1 MLKIY
6 SKFLDI
12 LEYIEKAFLAVTGFA
27 LVVILLY
34 PVVMRYIFNSAA
46 AWPEE
51 LARYIFIYDVMIAA
65 AIAVRK
71 NSHLQIDMITRN
83 FSEKTN
89 AVFTIVSTLVGMVFL
104 VYLLM
109 YSITLCQTGAK
120 TMCTAIPISM
130 AVPYSC
136 IPLGVCLML
145 LTSIEVIFKKLRV
158 ALGKSEEVDG

>member
-6 SKFLDI
+6 SKILDI

-34 PVVMRYIFNSAA
+34 QVVLRYVFNNAA

-71 NSHLQIDMITRN
+71 NCHLQIDMITRK

-89 AVFTIVSTLVGMVFL
+89 AIFTIVSTLIGVVFL
-104 VYLLM
+104 VYLFM
-109 YSITLCQTGAK
+109 YSLNLCQTGAK
-120 TMCTAIPISM
+120 TMCTAVPFSM

-136 IPLGVCLML
+136 IPIGVCLML
-145 LTSIEVIFKKLRV
+145 LTSIEVIFKNLKTAV
-158 ALGKSEEVDG
+158 GKDKEVEA